1 MYLCFCSGLKNYT
14 IHHEL
19 KNFFYYIDLRLLKG
33 LVWGLSYRLKS
44 HLYSTL
50 CIVQY
55 IRQETQVGTPRC
67 HTIDRLEV
75 VWSFEGFVVLLL
87 VLRGSV
93 PAIEHV
99 VEFLLHSLRVLV
111 IHFPVKLSVRVPILL
126 LLLHSFPLLLGQGLA
141 YNCSTISV
149 LGLHRISDTGKSGW
163 CIIHC
168 GNT

>member
-1 MYLCFCSGLKNYT
+1 M
-14 IHHEL
+14 IERD
-19 KNFFYYIDLRLLKG
+19 FFYIDLRLLKG

-99 VEFLLHSLRVLV
+99 VEFLLHSLRVLI
-111 IHFPVKLSVRVPILL
+111 IHFPNQGWNQYKKTKSDIMIQRENEKKNFRMEFKLLFTCERE
-126 LLLHSFPLLLGQGLA
+126 GE
-141 YNCSTISV
+141 
-149 LGLHRISDTGKSGW
+149 REGKRLRE
-163 CIIHC
+163 IERE
-168 GNT
+168 

>member
-1 MYLCFCSGLKNYT
+1 M
-14 IHHEL
+14 IERD
-19 KNFFYYIDLRLLKG
+19 FFYIDLRLLKG

-67 HTIDRLEV
+67 QTIDRLEV

-111 IHFPVKLSVRVPILL
+111 IHFPNQGWNQYKKTKSDIMMQRENEKKNFRMEFKLLFTCEREGEREGERLREIE
-126 LLLHSFPLLLGQGLA
+126 
-141 YNCSTISV
+141 
-149 LGLHRISDTGKSGW
+149 RE
-163 CIIHC
+163 
-168 GNT
+168 